1 MIEITTRKGAI
12 RLSLVFPIMHMF
24 WKHVKHTDDVRLA
37 KQTEPQGIARV
48 YDLPYLDD
56 GDRYHQLDVYYPEEN
71 DGKLPVIIDVHGGG
85 WMYGDKEL
93 NRMYC
98 LNLAK
103 RGYLVFNMSYRLCP
117 AVTIPEQLQDVM
129 AAMCWIEQHMA
140 EYPCDP
146 GKILLTGDSAGAQLA
161 SFTAAL
167 LTSETLREVFRVPAC
182 GLKLTALGLVSP
194 VVYLNA
200 GGYMGVYTT
209 RMWGADYR
217 QQPTYP
223 FMNLDALL
231 PLAKMP
237 PTFLV
242 ASSGDFMAKEQAR
255 RAYADFRAQDIPV
268 TLMDFPTFEGED
280 LPHVFSVI
288 YPESKAG
295 VMAIEG
301 MLKVFTDAMS

>member
-1 MIEITTRKGAI
+1 M
-12 RLSLVFPIMHMF
+12 SVVFPIMHLF
-24 WKHVKHTDDVRLA
+24 WKYVKHTDDVRLA
-37 KQTEPQGIARV
+37 TQTEPADIARV

-56 GDRYHQLDVYYPEEN
+56 GDPYHTIDVYYPVGQEAP
-71 DGKLPVIIDVHGGG
+71 LPVIIDVHGGG

-103 RGYLVFNMSYRLCP
+103 RGYLVFNMSYRLAP
-117 AVTIPEQLQDVM
+117 KVTIPEQLQDVM
-129 AAMCWIEQHMA
+129 AAMCWIEKHIA
-140 EYPCDP
+140 EYPCNPD
-146 GKILLTGDSAGAQLA
+146 KILLTGDSAGAQLA

-167 LTSETLREVFRVPAC
+167 LTSAELREVFDVPAC

-194 VVYLNA
+194 VVYLDA

-209 RMWGADYR
+209 KLWGKDYKKQR
-217 QQPTYP
+217 TYP

-231 PLAKMP
+231 PFAKMP

-242 ASSGDFMAKEQAR
+242 ASSGDFMAKDMAR
-255 RAYADFRAQDIPV
+255 RAYADFRARGIPV

-295 VMAIEG
+295 IMAIEG
-301 MLKVFTDAMS
+301 MLKVFTDAADS